1 MLKYCWFFNAPEY
14 CNYDDVDEGENSIS
28 QNPVI
33 SNPDNSDPVN
43 SDPSTINP
51 DNSDPA
57 TLNLDLNLSPFQMIG
72 VGSASIGV
80 HPHPD
85 NNTLGISIAINSTF
99 STAANTTI
107 PSIINQIP
115 IYQPSDTTTESTT
128 SSRPTFTTVAN
139 IPETSSSQ
147 SQTSMV
153 PTSAT
158 SSPSTSSP
166 TTSNPTNSSSITSNQ
181 TTLSSTTSK
190 PTTLTS
196 FINSEPTSAPN
207 SPNNM
212 VFINSDSTLN
222 PFPIFT
228 TPTPTTTTS
237 ASVSFLTTEKVKH
250 F

>member
-1 MLKYCWFFNAPEY
+1 MLKYCWFFDAPEY

-33 SNPDNSDPVN
+33 SNPDNSNPDN
-43 SDPSTINP
+43 SNP
-51 DNSDPA
+51 DNSDTVNSNPDNSDSA

-99 STAANTTI
+99 STAANTSI

-115 IYQPSDTTTESTT
+115 IYQPSYTTTESTT
-128 SSRPTFTTVAN
+128 FTTVTN
-139 IPETSSSQ
+139 KPETSSSQ
-147 SQTSMV
+147 SQTSML

-166 TTSNPTNSSSITSNQ
+166 TTSNP

-196 FINSEPTSAPN
+196 FINSEPTSASN
-207 SPNNM
+207 NPNNM

-228 TPTPTTTTS
+228 TPTTTTTTS
-237 ASVSFLTTEKVKH
+237 ASVSVSVLTTEKVKH